1 MLDELYKKSMEDV
14 EPDELLV
21 QRTKNLMKAELK
33 KKPKNF
39 YKYASIAAC
48 LIITF
53 SLFRIAY
60 DSSNDVYY
68 ASESI
73 GINNS
78 ISTLDKNMEG
88 APNTGRVPISRPSID
103 ANFSSSADMST
114 VESVNGG
121 FLGSIFK
128 FFESII
134 EWVGNLFN

>member
-21 QRTKNLMKAELK
+21 RRTKNLMKAELK

-73 GINNS
+73 GINDS
-78 ISTLDKNMEG
+78 VSTLDKNIG
-88 APNTGRVPISRPSID
+88 GTPNTSGVPISKPSV
-103 ANFSSSADMST
+103 NFSASYDMSSM
-114 VESVNGG
+114 ESVKGG
-121 FLGSIFK
+121 FLDSICE

-134 EWVGNLFN
+134 DWFKNLFN